1 MNEWTKHPNNDLF
14 TLEEGTVLPLEKE
27 PFEWVRLSIEM
38 DLNRLDYS
46 RVRYNF
52 LDLLAQFGGF
62 MGIFRWIFTTFMA
75 AWNTNALDNFMVSK
89 LYKVQAPSKKQS
101 ETSEKP
107 DEAIPL
113 KRGSFPH
120 CGEYLI
126 SWIPTPFL
134 FCSRGKVKNR
144 ARARAL
150 LNQEMNMV
158 KLLKQ

>member
-1 MNEWTKHPNNDLF
+1 MNEWTKHPNNELF

-89 LYKVQAPSKKQS
+89 LYKVQAPSKKHS

-134 FCSRGKVKNR
+134 FCSRGKVKYR

-150 LNQEMNMV
+150 LNKEMNMV
-158 KLLKQ
+158 KLPKQ

>member
-1 MNEWTKHPNNDLF
+1 MNEWTSHPNNELF
-14 TLEEGTVLPLEKE
+14 HLEEVTVLPLEKE
-27 PFEWVRLSIEM
+27 PTEWVRLTIEM

-89 LYKVQAPSKKQS
+89 LYKVQAPSKKHS
-101 ETSEKP
+101 DSSVKR
-107 DEAIPL
+107 DEATPL
-113 KRGSFPH
+113 KRAFFPH
-120 CGEYLI
+120 LGEYLI
-126 SWIPTPFL
+126 SWIPTPFQ

-150 LNQEMNMV
+150 LNQEMNIV
-158 KLLKQ
+158 NLLK